1 MLSILNRQVI
11 LLPYPGNSRK
21 DLVNLC
27 FKRLNEGFQD
37 VFKETVLLPRW
48 QDKCQIQSLLIST
61 RIIFF
66 FLFFLIN
73 GITAWI

>member
-11 LLPYPGNSRK
+11 LLPYPGNSRN

-48 QDKCQIQSLLIST
+48 QVKCRIQSLLISM
-61 RIIFF
+61 RISFFPFF
-66 FLFFLIN
+66 FIN